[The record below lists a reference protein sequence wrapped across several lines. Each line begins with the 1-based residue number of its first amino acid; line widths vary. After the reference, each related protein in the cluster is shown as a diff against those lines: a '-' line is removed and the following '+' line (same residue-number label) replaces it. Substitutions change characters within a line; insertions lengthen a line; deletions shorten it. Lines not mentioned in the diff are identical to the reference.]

1 MKFVFSSLCICIC
14 MQTMMKKKN
23 VIIIENDIMFELI
36 MNFSL

>member
-1 MKFVFSSLCICIC
+1 